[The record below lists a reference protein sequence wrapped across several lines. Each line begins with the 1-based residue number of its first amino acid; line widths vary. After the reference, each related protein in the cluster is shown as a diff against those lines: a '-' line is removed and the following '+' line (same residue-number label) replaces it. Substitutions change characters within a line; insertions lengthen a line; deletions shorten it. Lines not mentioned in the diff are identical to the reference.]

1 MEEAKRDHF
10 MDETSET
17 FILQF
22 KPSTGFT
29 IVFQFPCLKDL
40 LKHQQLIEK
49 AGFECTRLKKFN
61 VKFDHAD
68 IALDLRNPHTACDFD
83 LDDYL

>member
-1 MEEAKRDHF
+1 MEEVKNNPFA
-10 MDETSET
+10 EPNEA

-22 KPSTGFT
+22 KPNTGFT
-29 IVFQFPCLKDL
+29 IVFQFPCLKDFEE
-40 LKHQQLIEK
+40 HQKRIEE
-49 AGFECTRLKKFN
+49 AGYKCTRLKKFN

>member
-1 MEEAKRDHF
+1 MEEAKSNHF
-10 MDETSET
+10 SDQTSKP

-29 IVFQFPCLKDL
+29 IVFQFPCLRDL
-40 LKHQQLIEK
+40 EEHQQRIEE
-49 AGFECTRLKKFN
+49 AGFECSRLEKFN

>member
-1 MEEAKRDHF
+1 MEEVKKGDF
-10 MDETSET
+10 SDGNNES

-29 IVFQFPCLKDL
+29 IIFQFPCLKDL
-40 LKHQQLIEK
+40 EEHQQRIEE
-49 AGFECTRLKKFN
+49 AGFEVTRLKRFN

-83 LDDYL
+83 LEDYL

>member
-1 MEEAKRDHF
+1 MEEAKRDPLA
-10 MDETSET
+10 DATNDS

-22 KPSTGFT
+22 KPNTGFT
-29 IVFQFPCLKDL
+29 IVFEFPCLKDL
-40 LKHQQLIEK
+40 EEHRKRIEE
-49 AGFECTRLKKFN
+49 AGYDCQRLGKFN